1 MHPTQT
7 RRALEDQIVAFS
19 HRLHTAGWVANHDG
33 NITVRLASDRFLA
46 TPTGVSKAAVCR
58 DQLIVVDGAGKVV
71 SGSSKPFSEI
81 ELHLYVYRHRSDVRS
96 VMHAHPPTATG
107 FAVAGIPIL
116 TTMMAEPV
124 VSLGAEIPLV
134 AYARPRTPEATGN
147 LAHAIED
154 ADAVMLANHGALS
167 YGPDLET
174 AYLRMELVEHLAKIQ
189 LVARQMGGAREIPS
203 GDVNKLLESRTN
215 AGLGRAGRNRVQ
227 NDDRTVIV
235 RMAAGAKA
243 NG

>member
-1 MHPTQT
+1 MQPTQT
-7 RRALEDQIVAFS
+7 RRALEDLIVAFS
-19 HRLHTAGWVANHDG
+19 HRLHAAGWVANHDG

-46 TPTGVSKAAVCR
+46 TPTGVSKASVCR

-81 ELHLYVYRHRSDVRS
+81 ELHLHVYRHRPDVRS

-107 FAVAGIPIL
+107 FAVAGIPIA

-134 AYARPRTPEATGN
+134 PYARPRTPEATGN
-147 LAHAIED
+147 LTHALED
-154 ADAVMLANHGALS
+154 ADAIMLANHGALT

-174 AYLRMELVEHLAKIQ
+174 AFLRMELVEHLAKIQ

-203 GDVNKLLESRTN
+203 SDVSKLLESRAN

-235 RMAAGAKA
+235 RMAAGAKS

>member
-58 DQLIVVDGAGKVV
+58 DQFIVVDGAGKVV

-107 FAVAGIPIL
+107 AVQLDSGVVRGRQR
-116 TTMMAEPV
+116 AE
-124 VSLGAEIPLV
+124 
-134 AYARPRTPEATGN
+134 
-147 LAHAIED
+147 AHAE
-154 ADAVMLANHGALS
+154 
-167 YGPDLET
+167 
-174 AYLRMELVEHLAKIQ
+174 R
-189 LVARQMGGAREIPS
+189 RQRYHECAHQP
-203 GDVNKLLESRTN
+203 
-215 AGLGRAGRNRVQ
+215 
-227 NDDRTVIV
+227 
-235 RMAAGAKA
+235 
-243 NG
+243 